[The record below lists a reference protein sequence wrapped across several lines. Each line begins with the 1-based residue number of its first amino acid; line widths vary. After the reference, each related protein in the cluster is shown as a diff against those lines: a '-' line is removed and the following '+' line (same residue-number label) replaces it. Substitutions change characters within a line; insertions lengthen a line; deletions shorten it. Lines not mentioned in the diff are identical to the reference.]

1 MNLLKI
7 IFLFFCT
14 WMTGELTAQTP
25 FERYFLDKTLRFDY
39 YHCGD
44 SRNQEYFFDELKEEP
59 YWAGSK
65 VSLLDDTGYGVQLF
79 KIFDKASGKE
89 IYSRSYCTLFN
100 EWQTTPEAQTVRKA
114 MPESVVFPYPKN
126 EVRIEIYARNRKG
139 VFEKKFEQD
148 IDPNSY
154 FVKKFTP
161 RYETFEVAYNGNP
174 STRVDIVLVPEGYT
188 QNEKEKFAA
197 ACRVFAEEFF
207 SYSPFKENAARFNIR
222 AVWAPSMESGV
233 TIPGEHVWRNT
244 AAQARYYTFD
254 SERYQMI
261 EDFQGLRDIAAHVPY
276 DHIYVLSNTQ
286 KYGGGGIYNF
296 YGISAAHHPNRTGK
310 IYVHEFGHV
319 LLGLGDE
326 YIGNVSYNDMYPT
339 DVEPW
344 EANLTTLPDFGRK
357 EWKKSLDTKT
367 PVPTPVNEKTPQKL
381 GVYEG
386 GGYVNKG
393 VYRPWPNCLMNNL
406 HTIDIFC
413 PVCSQA
419 IRKQIDFLCR

>member
-126 EVRIEIYARNRKG
+126 EVRIEIYARNPKG

-261 EDFQGLRDIAAHVPY
+261 EDFQGLSLPMRRMIIFMCCPIRRNMVVAESIIFMVSVQLTILTVPVKSMY
-276 DHIYVLSNTQ
+276 TNS
-286 KYGGGGIYNF
+286 
-296 YGISAAHHPNRTGK
+296 
-310 IYVHEFGHV
+310 
-319 LLGLGDE
+319 
-326 YIGNVSYNDMYPT
+326 DMCCW
-339 DVEPW
+339 D
-344 EANLTTLPDFGRK
+344 
-357 EWKKSLDTKT
+357 
-367 PVPTPVNEKTPQKL
+367 
-381 GVYEG
+381 
-386 GGYVNKG
+386 
-393 VYRPWPNCLMNNL
+393 
-406 HTIDIFC
+406 
-413 PVCSQA
+413 
-419 IRKQIDFLCR
+419 

>member
-14 WMTGELTAQTP
+14 WMTGELTAQIP

-207 SYSPFKENAARFNIR
+207 SYSPFKENTARFNIR

-344 EANLTTLPDFGRK
+344 EANLTTLTDFGRK
-357 EWKKSLDTKT
+357 EWKKMLDTKT

>member
-174 STRVDIVLVPEGYT
+174 SYSFPKGIPRMRRRNLQLPAGCLLKSFSVTLLSRRMLPVLISGRCGPLRWNRV
-188 QNEKEKFAA
+188 
-197 ACRVFAEEFF
+197 
-207 SYSPFKENAARFNIR
+207 
-222 AVWAPSMESGV
+222 
-233 TIPGEHVWRNT
+233 
-244 AAQARYYTFD
+244 
-254 SERYQMI
+254 
-261 EDFQGLRDIAAHVPY
+261 
-276 DHIYVLSNTQ
+276 
-286 KYGGGGIYNF
+286 
-296 YGISAAHHPNRTGK
+296 
-310 IYVHEFGHV
+310 
-319 LLGLGDE
+319 
-326 YIGNVSYNDMYPT
+326 
-339 DVEPW
+339 
-344 EANLTTLPDFGRK
+344 
-357 EWKKSLDTKT
+357 
-367 PVPTPVNEKTPQKL
+367 
-381 GVYEG
+381 
-386 GGYVNKG
+386 
-393 VYRPWPNCLMNNL
+393 
-406 HTIDIFC
+406 
-413 PVCSQA
+413 
-419 IRKQIDFLCR
+419 

>member
-174 STRVDIVLVPEGYT
+174 STRVDIGIPRMRRRNLQLLAGCLLKSFSVTLLSRRMLPVLISGRCGPLRW
-188 QNEKEKFAA
+188 N
-197 ACRVFAEEFF
+197 RV
-207 SYSPFKENAARFNIR
+207 
-222 AVWAPSMESGV
+222 
-233 TIPGEHVWRNT
+233 
-244 AAQARYYTFD
+244 
-254 SERYQMI
+254 
-261 EDFQGLRDIAAHVPY
+261 
-276 DHIYVLSNTQ
+276 
-286 KYGGGGIYNF
+286 
-296 YGISAAHHPNRTGK
+296 
-310 IYVHEFGHV
+310 
-319 LLGLGDE
+319 
-326 YIGNVSYNDMYPT
+326 
-339 DVEPW
+339 
-344 EANLTTLPDFGRK
+344 
-357 EWKKSLDTKT
+357 
-367 PVPTPVNEKTPQKL
+367 
-381 GVYEG
+381 
-386 GGYVNKG
+386 
-393 VYRPWPNCLMNNL
+393 
-406 HTIDIFC
+406 
-413 PVCSQA
+413 
-419 IRKQIDFLCR
+419 